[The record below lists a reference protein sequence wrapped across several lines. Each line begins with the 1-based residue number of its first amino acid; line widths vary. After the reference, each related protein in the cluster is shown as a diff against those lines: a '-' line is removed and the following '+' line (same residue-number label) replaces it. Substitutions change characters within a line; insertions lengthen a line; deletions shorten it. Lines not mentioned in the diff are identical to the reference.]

1 MVWVDLIQLVGRLY
15 RQTMRF
21 PREEEILSQD
31 SSRIESGEL
40 LPCGPALQT
49 PDLPAFVNC
58 MSQFLSISKSL
69 PVSVSLAPSVLICT
83 HM

>member
-15 RQTMRF
+15 RQTLRF
-21 PREEEILSQD
+21 PREEILSQD

-49 PDLPAFVNC
+49 CQLLLTA
-58 MSQFLSISKSL
+58 
-69 PVSVSLAPSVLICT
+69 
-83 HM
+83 